1 MPVFVS
7 TIRPCEIGK
16 EVEAQKIKV
25 LLKERTHTSS
35 LIQKLSPHLQDS
47 RGRFSVLRHRHKD
60 ESINCWLLLEMEL
73 PSVARKDALLFSRL
87 LTEQDRTDP

>member
-16 EVEAQKIKV
+16 EVEGQKLKV

-35 LIQKLSPHLQDS
+35 LKQRLSPHLPDS
-47 RGRFSVLRHRHKD
+47 RGRFSVLRHRHED
-60 ESINCWLLLEMEL
+60 GFINRWLLWEMEM
-73 PSVARKDALLFSRL
+73 PSVAMEDALLFARL
-87 LTEQDRTDP
+87 LREQNRTDP